1 MALTTVAFQAP
12 SRLVALD
19 LAHRLRAR
27 GWTVEVG
34 RPAHADDGRIVRV
47 TAPSTALDDLR
58 TTASATSP
66 EVVEVPQV

>member
-34 RPAHADDGRIVRV
+34 GPAHADDGRIVRV
-47 TAPSTALDDLR
+47 SVPAPALAELGKI
-58 TTASATSP
+58 ASATSP
-66 EVVEVPQV
+66 DVVEVPEV

>member
-34 RPAHADDGRIVRV
+34 HPAHDDNGRSVRV
-47 TAPSTALDDLR
+47 TLPISELGDLHR
-58 TTASATSP
+58 VASATSP
-66 EVVEVPQV
+66 GVIEVPEV

>member
-34 RPAHADDGRIVRV
+34 RPAHADDGRVVRV
-47 TAPSTALDDLR
+47 TAPAAALGDLR
-58 TTASATSP
+58 AVASTTSP

>member
-19 LAHRLRAR
+19 LAHRLRVR

-34 RPAHADDGRIVRV
+34 HPAHAHDGRNVRV
-47 TAPSTALDDLR
+47 TLP
-58 TTASATSP
+58 ASDVADAHELATATSP
-66 EVVEVPQV
+66 DVVELPEV

>member
-27 GWTVEVG
+27 GWSVEAG
-34 RPAHADDGRIVRV
+34 GPAHADDGRIVRV
-47 TAPSTALDDLR
+47 TAPSAALDALR
-58 TTASATSP
+58 KIASATSP

>member
-34 RPAHADDGRIVRV
+34 RPAHSADGRVVRATV
-47 TAPSTALDDLR
+47 PSSALVDVYKV
-58 TTASATSP
+58 ASATSP
-66 EVVEVPQV
+66 GVVELPEV